1 MAAVFTYDEAIE
13 LAARL
18 YRGRRLT
25 EMALTG
31 DLGMSRIPEADQPA
45 TVAMLAEIRATHL
58 GVQAL
63 TRKGRAPVANP
74 LGLRA

>member
-1 MAAVFTYDEAIE
+1 MSAVFTYDEAIE

-18 YRGRRLT
+18 YRGQGLA
-25 EMALTG
+25 EMALRG
-31 DLGMSRIPEADQPA
+31 DLGMSRVPQADQPA
-45 TVAMLAEIRATHL
+45 TVAMIAEIRAAQL

-74 LGLRA
+74 LGLH